1 MHHHTMLALILVLLP
16 VFLATRDYPAARR
29 SVVSFVGQASL
40 SAADYAPCD
49 DRSRSQPGR
58 DHAIGAEWQQH
69 CADGCG
75 SSNSSARVCN
85 CIRRYGSL
93 QRDC

>member
-16 VFLATRDYPAARR
+16 VFLATRDYPAARADL
-29 SVVSFVGQASL
+29 SSSFVGQASL

-58 DHAIGAEWQQH
+58 DNPIGAE
-69 CADGCG
+69 
-75 SSNSSARVCN
+75 
-85 CIRRYGSL
+85 
-93 QRDC
+93 

>member
-49 DRSRSQPGR
+49 DRSRSQSGR
-58 DHAIGAEWQQH
+58 DNPVGAE
-69 CADGCG
+69 
-75 SSNSSARVCN
+75 
-85 CIRRYGSL
+85 
-93 QRDC
+93 